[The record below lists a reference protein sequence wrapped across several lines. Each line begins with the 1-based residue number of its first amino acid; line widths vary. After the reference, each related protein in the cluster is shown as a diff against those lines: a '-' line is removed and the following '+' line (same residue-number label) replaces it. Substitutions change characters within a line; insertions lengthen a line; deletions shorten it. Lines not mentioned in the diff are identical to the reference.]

1 MITYTIFIIIGI
13 IGMCRTESTTHIFI
27 VLRVLVGVS
36 NNETDGSTGCLAFE
50 YSAEKFHLVRF
61 FSRCGDTALPWTTAI
76 ELALNEVHV
85 DADTSWHT
93 VNNTTYSFTV
103 AFTKGRQWKYF
114 TKCIHFWLEFI
125 SV

>member
-27 VLRVLVGVS
+27 VLRVLVCVS

-50 YSAEKFHLVRF
+50 YSAEKCHLVRF
-61 FSRCGDTALPWTTAI
+61 LSRCGDKVLPWLPAI
-76 ELALNEVHV
+76 ELALNEDHV
-85 DADTSWHT
+85 AADNSWPT

-103 AFTKGRQWKYF
+103 AFTKGRQCK
-114 TKCIHFWLEFI
+114 
-125 SV
+125 